1 MSDIFLKCPAS
12 CNATVS
18 HSSKREPT
26 LVSTW
31 LYGQVLTNVSTWCTL
46 NLAWGRCTWATRCNY
61 RPELYPLPW
70 SQTWRGTVA
79 GTWKSYHQLTFLRRY
94 IKVSPWRPL
103 ERKISWESGGI
114 FPAWAVSDTRLLA
127 HDGTFGQAPG
137 FHGLRKELGLCQ
149 VLLLYLCALLC
160 VDCRAHRLWHLKK
173 EHRGTVEM
181 WEVFTKSKT

>member
-18 HSSKREPT
+18 HSSVREPT

-31 LYGQVLTNVSTWCTL
+31 LYSQVLTNVSTWCTL
-46 NLAWGRCTWATRCNY
+46 NLAWGRCTWTTRCNY

-79 GTWKSYHQLTFLRRY
+79 GTWGSYHQLTFLWRY
-94 IKVSPWRPL
+94 IKVPPWRPL
-103 ERKISWESGGI
+103 GRKISWESGGI
-114 FPAWAVSDTRLLA
+114 FPASAVSDTRLLA

-137 FHGLRKELGLCQ
+137 FHGLRKELGGRSPQIGTDRVSVTSAKTYFFPQRLGKNGIRIIN
-149 VLLLYLCALLC
+149 YLCN
-160 VDCRAHRLWHLKK
+160 HG
-173 EHRGTVEM
+173 E
-181 WEVFTKSKT
+181 KT